1 MTTNHASK
9 LKAFPL
15 QLVLIV
21 PFVLQIFGAVGLVG
35 YLSFKNGQDSVN
47 KLADQL
53 MERTNNLVAQHLD
66 SYLSIPLAVI
76 QINADA
82 LRMGLLDGRD
92 RKTVAKYLWHQM
104 QAYDLSYI
112 GLQFANGSSAG
123 AARYDGKTV
132 TIDDIAAKTPQIDH
146 NITTYFTDNDGNPTT
161 VLSTSAWDILNQPNY
176 TEPIKAGKSI
186 WLPIYT
192 FYDPGNPPY
201 IAAPAARPIY
211 DYNQKVIGV
220 AGAEI
225 HLLKLSEFLR
235 KLDIIRSGEVFIIEQ
250 NGLLVANSGQEQPFI
265 FENREIKRMK
275 AIDSPNPLV
284 KDITKQL
291 QQHIPNLSGIKN
303 SQKFT
308 FNSQGE
314 VYHVHIAPWRDKYG
328 LDWLVITCIPDSTFM
343 EKINNNTQITIILC
357 FGALI
362 GATAIGIFTSRW
374 ITLPILHLNQASQ
387 SMAFGQLQQTVKD
400 CKIQEINT
408 LADSFNRM
416 GEQLHA
422 SFTALEK
429 SNEDLE
435 ERVEKRTI
443 ELKNTLSEL
452 QRTQTQVIQSE
463 KMSALGN
470 LVAGVAHEINN
481 PVGFLAGNIEPAKI
495 GIKDLFELIDLYEKK
510 FPPDAEIEDKIEEID
525 LEYLREDLPK
535 LIGSMSKGVERIR
548 DISTSLRTFSR
559 ADSDRPVPFNIH
571 DGLDS
576 AILILKHR
584 LKGNENRPAID
595 VIKNYGELPMVECY
609 AGQLNQVFMNI
620 IANAI
625 DALEEGNQG
634 RKYQEIEDSPN
645 LITIT
650 TEVDHTKKFVIIQ
663 IADNGKGMTENVQKK
678 IFDHLF
684 TTKGVGK
691 GTGLGLAIANQIITE
706 KHQGDIKVNSILG
719 KGTEFFIRI
728 PIIARDNKT
737 VQIYSNPE

>member
-1 MTTNHASK
+1 MTTNRASK

-15 QLVLIV
+15 QFVLIV

-35 YLSFKNGQDSVN
+35 YLSFKNGQDAVK

-53 MERTNNLVAQHLD
+53 MERTSNLVAQHLD
-66 SYLSIPLAVI
+66 AYLSIPHLVI

-82 LRMGLLDGRD
+82 VRMGLLDRRD

-112 GLQFANGSSAG
+112 GLQFANGESAG

-132 TIDDIAAKTPQIDH
+132 TIDDIVAKTPQIDH

-161 VLSTSAWDILNQPNY
+161 VSSTSAWDILNQLNY
-176 TEPIKAGKSI
+176 TEPVKGGKSI

-235 KLDIIRSGEVFIIEQ
+235 KLEISRSGEVFIIEP

-284 KDITKQL
+284 KDITKQI

-303 SQKFT
+303 HQKFT
-308 FNSQGE
+308 LNSQGE
-314 VYHVHIAPWRDKYG
+314 SYHVHIAPWRDKYG

-343 EKINNNTQITIILC
+343 EKINANTQITILLC

-416 GEQLHA
+416 GEQLHE

-435 ERVEKRTI
+435 ERVEKRTT
-443 ELKNTLSEL
+443 ELQNTLSEL

-510 FPPDAEIEDKIEEID
+510 FPPDAEIEDKIAEID

-584 LKGNENRPAID
+584 LKANENRPAIEI
-595 VIKNYGELPMVECY
+595 IKNYGELPMVECY

-634 RKYQEIEDSPN
+634 RKYQEIENSPN

-650 TEVDHTKKFVIIQ
+650 TEVDHTKKLVIIQ

-719 KGTEFFIRI
+719 KGTEFFINI
-728 PIIARDNKT
+728 PIIAKDHKT
-737 VQIYSNPE
+737 VQSYSNPE